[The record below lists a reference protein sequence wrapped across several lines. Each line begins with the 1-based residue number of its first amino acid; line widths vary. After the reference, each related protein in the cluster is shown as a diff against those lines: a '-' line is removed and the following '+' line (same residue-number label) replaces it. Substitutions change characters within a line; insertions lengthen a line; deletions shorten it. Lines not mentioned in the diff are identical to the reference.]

1 MTQTLASEKCRRMGS
16 NTNIM
21 SAGALKSITQEIG
34 SKKMIRGPS
43 IQAAPTKQMVAEI
56 QPMMGFELN
65 F

>member
-43 IQAAPTKQMVAEI
+43 IQAAPTKQMVA
-56 QPMMGFELN
+56 
-65 F
+65 